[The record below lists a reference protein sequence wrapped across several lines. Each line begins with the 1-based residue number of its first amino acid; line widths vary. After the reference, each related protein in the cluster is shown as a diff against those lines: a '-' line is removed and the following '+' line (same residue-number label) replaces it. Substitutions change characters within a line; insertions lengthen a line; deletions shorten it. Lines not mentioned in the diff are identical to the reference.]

1 MFNLMFRLIRI
12 LYVVI
17 RYNLILVV
25 PRLVVG
31 RDGMHCSP
39 SQSML
44 RDVRTLSTALCELG
58 ATFIKA
64 GQLLSYRS
72 DIIPP
77 QLAMELSKLKDNVKP
92 HPFENITRQ
101 ENFRC
106 TCPVGKMSPTC
117 YRCNPIESMFEEFER
132 TPIASASVAQVYRAK
147 LQGRDVAIKLLRPN
161 VKKQIETDLALLSW
175 VLPVVARLTG
185 ISKSLDVEEFLSELS
200 SVLIRETDMLAEAFN
215 MERFGMSMG
224 EWDAVRIPRVCWE
237 YTTEEVLV
245 MEYIPWL
252 KLGDAHSLSTEHRQ
266 MYASLIAEI
275 FLKMV
280 FVDGLFHGDPHGGNF
295 LLCPN
300 EKRVALLDFG
310 ATGVLDPELKSLT
323 FRLFYAVYLKDTEE
337 ALRILLKIARAH
349 PAEVNVHGLYAELD
363 ELVAKF
369 HMNVHE
375 SSQAENLAR
384 IALKYGLSFPAQL
397 TLLERAILLVQGVCK
412 ELDPDFDLKRTITT
426 LVEDFPEVVGTHGPI
441 GRLKKSMKEYYEFVA
456 ELPPLMRR
464 ALEQMIS
471 PAPAPSSK
479 EHSSRSSFVIPP
491 TLALLS
497 AWLIYAASTEIALWT
512 GVVGFVCSIALGYV
526 AMR

>member
-1 MFNLMFRLIRI
+1 
-12 LYVVI
+12 
-17 RYNLILVV
+17 
-25 PRLVVG
+25 
-31 RDGMHCSP
+31 
-39 SQSML
+39 
-44 RDVRTLSTALCELG
+44 
-58 ATFIKA
+58 
-64 GQLLSYRS
+64 
-72 DIIPP
+72 
-77 QLAMELSKLKDNVKP
+77 
-92 HPFENITRQ
+92 
-101 ENFRC
+101 
-106 TCPVGKMSPTC
+106 MSPTC
-117 YRCNPIESMFEEFER
+117 YRCNSIESMFEEFER

-147 LQGRDVAIKLLRPN
+147 LQGREVAVKLLRPN

-185 ISKSLDVEEFLSELS
+185 ISKSLDVEGFLSELS
-200 SVLIRETDMLAEAFN
+200 SVLVRETDMLAEAFN

-224 EWDAVRIPRVCWE
+224 GWDAVRIPRVCWE

-252 KLGDAHSLSTEHRQ
+252 KLSDAQTMSAEHRQ

-295 LLCPN
+295 LLCPG

-310 ATGVLDPELKSLT
+310 ATGVLSPELKSLT

-349 PAEVNVHGLYAELD
+349 PSEVDVHALYAELD

-375 SSQAENLAR
+375 SSQAENFAR
-384 IALKYGLSFPAQL
+384 IALKYGLSFPPQL

-412 ELDPDFDLKRTITT
+412 ELDPDFDLKRSITT
-426 LVEDFPEVVGTHGPI
+426 FVEDFPEVVDTHGPT
-441 GRLKKSMKEYYEFVA
+441 GRLKKSMKEYYELVA

-464 ALEQMIS
+464 ALERTIS
-471 PAPAPSSK
+471 HAPAQSRAKGHNPSFSL
-479 EHSSRSSFVIPP
+479 VIPP

-497 AWLIYAASTEIALWT
+497 AWLIYAAPTEIALWT
-512 GVVGFVCSIALGYV
+512 GVLGFVLSIALGYV